1 MNTLQTYLKFAKFG
15 EIFIFLIRHKKQYGI
30 F

>member
-1 MNTLQTYLKFAKFG
+1 MNTLQTYLKFAMFG
-15 EIFIFLIRHKKQYGI
+15 EIFTFLIRHNIYGI